1 MILREFFMRRY
12 DGVDLYRTYS
22 DEDYYIERDGELYEE
37 AIDPDGMDRVYTET
51 DIKIP
56 SEENDEE
63 ESNEEIIEEI

>member
-1 MILREFFMRRY
+1 MILREFFMTRY

-22 DEDYYIERDGELYEE
+22 DEGYYIERDDEIYEE

-56 SEENDEE
+56 DWENEK
-63 ESNEEIIEEI
+63 ESNEEIIEDI